1 MERPTKPVD
10 YKSLSDEELRK
21 LCVQHGL
28 YSNKRRMLAAQTYI
42 NALKARDRKLFGIR
56 PPKHNY
62 ALDYKCYAPADLRSF
77 CVQRGIYDQSRR
89 DMVKSTYVS
98 ALRTQDRQAT
108 FRFFDLPPELRVVV
122 YSMLLNHQ
130 RGDKVGRT
138 KTLASIAYP
147 QILRASKLCYREAR
161 GVLYQQS
168 SLTMKVSTWD
178 ERLRVRGDIAF
189 GVEKGKETVD
199 LFGRLLP
206 KFAGIWHANVVLV
219 EDDYGDFDDWSLEWT
234 LQALVKAFR
243 RKNALKTLTI
253 KFVCTCGSR
262 RRHER
267 RKKGEAKTTPQEIE
281 ELETELRTS
290 LRRLPATTQ
299 VQLTGLE
306 KISSQTMRFM
316 LARADYVQETRLK
329 STPVHT

>member
-77 CVQRGIYDQSRR
+77 C
-89 DMVKSTYVS
+89 
-98 ALRTQDRQAT
+98 AT